1 MRLCVDLIGDE
12 MVEDVSD
19 CMRPVQEEFEEDE
32 AQQVHGETPPELDV
46 EQREV
51 VVNEG

>member
-19 CMRPVQEEFEEDE
+19 CMRPVQEEFKEDE
-32 AQQVHGETPPELDV
+32 AQQIHGETPPELYV